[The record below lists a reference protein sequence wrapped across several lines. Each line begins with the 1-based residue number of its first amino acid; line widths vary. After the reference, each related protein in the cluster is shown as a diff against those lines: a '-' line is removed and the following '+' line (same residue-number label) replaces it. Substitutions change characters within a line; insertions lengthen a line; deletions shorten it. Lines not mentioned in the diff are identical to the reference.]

1 MRGTV
6 QALKTECPF
15 VVSPLQTSE
24 GCQERSRAAARAPV
38 RQLSTDNDSDT
49 GSKLQF
55 FDNGIAK
62 GDARQS
68 ERKRD
73 SDQKEEHV
81 DVQGPNVLFNDKSR
95 LGLSE
100 EDFPED
106 KFEMAND
113 SEFVFPELSKQQCTR
128 ENEEVEN
135 IKEVGSGKRHSTFDS
150 NRNAGVE
157 TATVDTVGGNYYE
170 ELTRDLL
177 VEDVASKGNGIPR
190 VHGPLGNQSSTE
202 EPVQSTSTAK
212 ESEED
217 EEEYFFLAQSNV
229 EPVDIAEV
237 TEDDLD

>member
-81 DVQGPNVLFNDKSR
+81 DVHGPNVLFK
-95 LGLSE
+95 
-100 EDFPED
+100 EDFSED
-106 KFEMAND
+106 KFEMANG
-113 SEFVFPELSKQQCTR
+113 SEFVFPDMSEQQCTK

-135 IKEVGSGKRHSTFDS
+135 IKEVGSGKRHSSFDS

-177 VEDVASKGNGIPR
+177 VEDVASKGNEIPR

-217 EEEYFFLAQSNV
+217 EEEYFFLAQSIV
-229 EPVDIAEV
+229 EPIDIAEV